1 MTFFSSN
8 LNKIK
13 FKFVL
18 VQTWFVDHVL
28 SVFVREFDAGGDDG
42 PAEPL
47 GLDLAGFVEDPFNR
61 KRQTID
67 AGIERTQILAQ
78 NSEK

>member
-1 MTFFSSN
+1 MLSM
-8 LNKIK
+8 
-13 FKFVL
+13 FVGEL
-18 VQTWFVDHVL
+18 DT
-28 SVFVREFDAGGDDG
+28 GGDDG

-47 GLDLAGFVEDPFNR
+47 WLDLAGFVEDPLHR

-78 NSEK
+78 NSEIQN